1 MEKEEDLSRAEK
13 TQILERELFIYN
25 NMMSEAVEMLLA
37 NEISKYPIFVA
48 HQQELEIGIL
58 LSDREKVSGNWTIH
72 LSTLEEF
79 SSKQIISAE
88 KINDF
93 KATYK
98 SPETYL
104 CVFVLSE
111 LGAQF
116 YFLPKV
122 PREKKPEKTT

>member
-1 MEKEEDLSRAEK
+1 MAKEEEDLTRAEK
-13 TQILERELFIYN
+13 TQLLEQELFIYN
-25 NMMSEAVEMLLA
+25 NMMSEAVEILLA

-48 HQQELEIGIL
+48 HQQEMEIGIL

-79 SSKQIISAE
+79 SSKQIISSE

-116 YFLPKV
+116 YFFPKV
-122 PREKKPEKTT
+122 PRIKKPT

>member
-1 MEKEEDLSRAEK
+1 MEKEEELTRVEK
-13 TQILERELFIYN
+13 TRILEKELILYN
-25 NMMSEAVEMLLA
+25 HMMSETLDVFLA
-37 NEISKYPIFVA
+37 NEISNYPIFVA

-79 SSKQIISAE
+79 SSKQIISQE
-88 KINDF
+88 KIIDF

-116 YFLPKV
+116 YFLPRI
-122 PREKKPEKTT
+122 PRPKKMD

>member
-1 MEKEEDLSRAEK
+1 MEMKKEEELTRAEK
-13 TQILERELFIYN
+13 TEILESELSLYKK
-25 NMMSEAVEMLLA
+25 MMSETVELLLV

-48 HQQELEIGIL
+48 HQQELELGIL
-58 LSDREKVSGNWTIH
+58 LADREKVKGNWTMH

-79 SSKQIISAE
+79 VSKQIIKE
-88 KINDF
+88 DKVNDF

-98 SPETYL
+98 SPESFL

-116 YFLPKV
+116 YFLPKG
-122 PREKKPEKTT
+122 K

>member
-1 MEKEEDLSRAEK
+1 MKKEEELTRAEK
-13 TQILERELFIYN
+13 TQILENELALYKK
-25 NMMSEAVEMLLA
+25 MMSEALDMLLA

-48 HQQELEIGIL
+48 HQQEMEIGIL

-79 SSKQIISAE
+79 VSKQIISQE
-88 KINDF
+88 KVNDF

-98 SPETYL
+98 SPESYL

-116 YFLPKV
+116 YFFPKAEV
-122 PREKKPEKTT
+122 KKEG

>member
-1 MEKEEDLSRAEK
+1 MKKEEELSRAEK
-13 TQILERELFIYN
+13 TQILETELSIYKK
-25 NMMSEAVEMLLA
+25 MMSQALDMFLD

-58 LSDREKVSGNWTIH
+58 LSDREKVIGNWTIH

-79 SSKQIISAE
+79 VSKQIVNEE
-88 KINDF
+88 KVNDF

-98 SPETYL
+98 SPESYF

-116 YFLPKV
+116 YFFPKAQKK
-122 PREKKPEKTT
+122 EKG